1 MRFGRVTVGLVDQA
15 VIAVANATNTLLAL
29 ALLDRSRAGVMLLS
43 LGLGYFVVGVNRSF
57 VGEVLLVLAS
67 RCEGERQ
74 VRLVRNGASAALVFG
89 VAASVVLTVVWLVL
103 PPTGGVDLRDLIW
116 VAAFLPALLLHDTA
130 RYGYL
135 ADRRPQRALA
145 IDAVW
150 VGVQLL
156 GVLVVSATGRVTA
169 GALFTCWGIGAT
181 AGATVF
187 LLRSRIRVWQGRP
200 RQWLA
205 ETRHLSGWFAATALV
220 GQVHSQAVG
229 FLVAGRLSAREL
241 SGLRGAQTVLLQPG
255 QNVIMAMMGLLAPR
269 ASRLAA
275 DAERPGPN
283 RQDATAAL
291 RGQTRTAA
299 LGLALL
305 ATVAV
310 AVVVPVADTVMVRV
324 PKFADIAPI
333 VLPVAIQPGIYLVQ
347 LPFAAAIRGMHRARL
362 LLVQY
367 VVFAVASL
375 TGLVVGAGLARLPG
389 AAWGLT
395 AGSAIG
401 LAVMVGLYRYAVRRL
416 DVSPETVSGPRD
428 AQQPATLA

>member
-169 GALFTCWGIGAT
+169 GALFTCWGI
-181 AGATVF
+181 
-187 LLRSRIRVWQGRP
+187 
-200 RQWLA
+200 
-205 ETRHLSGWFAATALV
+205 
-220 GQVHSQAVG
+220 
-229 FLVAGRLSAREL
+229 
-241 SGLRGAQTVLLQPG
+241 
-255 QNVIMAMMGLLAPR
+255 
-269 ASRLAA
+269 
-275 DAERPGPN
+275 
-283 RQDATAAL
+283 
-291 RGQTRTAA
+291 
-299 LGLALL
+299 
-305 ATVAV
+305 
-310 AVVVPVADTVMVRV
+310 
-324 PKFADIAPI
+324 
-333 VLPVAIQPGIYLVQ
+333 
-347 LPFAAAIRGMHRARL
+347 
-362 LLVQY
+362 
-367 VVFAVASL
+367 
-375 TGLVVGAGLARLPG
+375 
-389 AAWGLT
+389 
-395 AGSAIG
+395 
-401 LAVMVGLYRYAVRRL
+401 
-416 DVSPETVSGPRD
+416 
-428 AQQPATLA
+428 